1 MLTRLGDASN
11 RSDVA
16 AEVGGDIEDTNRM
29 VDSPE
34 RFSTDQMAIVPLEQ
48 SSAQTEMICRRQVR
62 KKSLDDI
69 LYTSPRNS
77 KTGKRIKCKSRN
89 EVGVIPH
96 SDDILL
102 LEAAQSESDSRLEVN
117 DSQILNM
124 NRLHCITSTSRQSPP
139 RLTLQQIWDFIEQI
153 RVRDK
158 TNIEDVVRHIDE
170 MEQRDWMA
178 FQKLAA
184 AGQQNEA
191 RREVSSSK

>member
-1 MLTRLGDASN
+1 MKL
-11 RSDVA
+11 
-16 AEVGGDIEDTNRM
+16 

-34 RFSTDQMAIVPLEQ
+34 RFSTNQMATVPLEQ

-62 KKSLDDI
+62 KKNLDDI
-69 LYTSPRNS
+69 LYTSPCNS
-77 KTGKRIKCKSRN
+77 KKGKRIKCKSRN

-139 RLTLQQIWDFIEQI
+139 RLTPQQIWDFIEQI
-153 RVRDK
+153 GVRDK
-158 TNIEDVVRHIDE
+158 TNIEDVVHRIGE
-170 MEQRDWMA
+170 MEQRDWVA
-178 FQKLAA
+178 
-184 AGQQNEA
+184 
-191 RREVSSSK
+191 S